1 MALFNLQGVSKFFGD
16 VEVLRDVSMQL
27 DRGEKAGLVGANGTG
42 KTTVLRI
49 ILGLESLDYGEVFR
63 TRGLSI
69 GYLSQRPELKAGMA
83 LWDYLEKS
91 AGDILELKQKI
102 SDLEQQMASLEGRE
116 NPEKLNELMERYGK
130 LTQLFEQRDGYQIE
144 NRIREVAFGLG
155 FKEEDLLRQLESFSG
170 GEKTRGRLAALLLQE
185 HDLLLL
191 DEPTNNL
198 DLDAVQWLEKYLA
211 SWRGSLLV
219 VSHDRFFLDSI
230 AEKIFFLD
238 SGQVKPYRGNYT
250 AFAAQRSLE
259 EKAREKEYEKQ
270 QEILEKERRFIQT
283 ATADERTKK
292 QARSR
297 EKRLEKI
304 QPVNA
309 PSSRKTMTLGFDYA
323 GRSGEIVAALEG
335 VSKYFGSTKMVFSHV
350 DLEVRWG
357 DRIAIVGPNGAGKS
371 TLLKILTGEDFCT
384 RGSVR
389 LGPSVRMAYFDQEQR
404 QLDPDLTLVESIMEA
419 SGMLE
424 KEARNYLGRYLF
436 SGDEVFKKIRDL
448 SGGEKS
454 RLALARTALAEC
466 NLLILDEPTNHLDI
480 GGMEK
485 LESTLAE
492 YPGTLL
498 LVSHDR
504 YFIFRVASKVLEVRD
519 GRVRLYKEGYHQYLE
534 SKAREQE
541 QEDSSGFSVREQARS
556 ARRQQRERE
565 KMERQ
570 RAIEAKRQER
580 RARQHVEELE
590 YQVQE
595 EEKYISDLEK
605 QLADP
610 AVYDDFEQARK
621 IMEELSAARERV
633 SELLKEWEDAAEALE
648 DTSYSDQGKP

>member
-1 MALFNLQGVSKFFGD
+1 MALFNLQEVSKFFGN
-16 VEVLRDVSMQL
+16 VEVLRNVSMQL
-27 DRGEKAGLVGANGTG
+27 NRGEKAGLVGANGTG
-42 KTTVLRI
+42 KTTVLKI
-49 ILGLESLDYGEVFR
+49 ILGLERHDAGEVVSA
-63 TRGLSI
+63 RGLSV
-69 GYLSQRPELKAGMA
+69 GYLSQRPELAAGMTLRA
-83 LWDYLEKS
+83 YLENA
-91 AGDILELKQKI
+91 AGDILNLKQKL
-102 SDLEQQMASLEGRE
+102 SHLEQQMASPDERE
-116 NPEKLNELMERYGK
+116 NPEKLNQLMERYGK
-130 LTQLFEQRDGYQIE
+130 LTQLFEQRDGYQVE

-155 FKEEDLLRQLESFSG
+155 FKEEDLPRQLDSFSG

-185 HDLLLL
+185 HDLMLL

-198 DLDAVQWLEKYLA
+198 DMDAVQWLEKYLA

-259 EKAREKEYEKQ
+259 EKAQEKEYEKQ

-309 PSSRKTMTLGFDYA
+309 PSSRKTMNLGFDYA

-335 VSKYFGSTKMVFSHV
+335 VSKYFGSKLVFSQV

-371 TLLKILTGEDFCT
+371 TLLKILTGEDICT

-389 LGPSVRMAYFDQEQR
+389 LGSSVRMAYFDQEQR

-424 KEARNYLGRYLF
+424 KEARNYLGRFLF
-436 SGDEVFKKIRDL
+436 SGDEVFKRIRDL

-504 YFIFRVASKVLEVRD
+504 YFISRVASKVLEVRD
-519 GRVRLYKEGYHQYLE
+519 GRVLLYKEGYHQYLE

-541 QEDSSGFSVREQARS
+541 QEDSSGSSAREQARS
-556 ARRQQRERE
+556 ARRLQREQE

-570 RAIEAKRQER
+570 RVIEAKRQER
-580 RARQHVEELE
+580 RARQQVEELE

-595 EEKYISDLEK
+595 VEKYISDLER

-610 AVYDDFEQARK
+610 AVYDDFEQARQ
-621 IMEELSAARERV
+621 IMEELSAARERL

-648 DTSYSDQGKP
+648 NSSYSDQGKP